1 MKRLILILTLLVCAS
16 AIRGAA
22 ALGVRGVVYDVGLMY
37 GGTSLS
43 VADFRPEQVDYDMG
57 VIADILGCNAV
68 RIEGESLERLAVASR
83 KAAAKGL
90 RVFFN
95 PWKMAADSA
104 QTVGYMEQAAA
115 VAEGLRAEGID
126 LVFVA
131 GCEYTIFSKGAFPG
145 DTFDERLA
153 WLMKL
158 ASEPDPARLLAERCV
173 SLNRILGSI
182 AAAVRRS
189 FHGPVTYASGGWESV
204 DWSLFDYVGV
214 DYYRNG
220 ETAEAYVDGLKH
232 YQAFGKPVLVM
243 EMGCC
248 AYRGAAE
255 RGSFGFAVLQGTDS
269 EGRAVYEGG
278 VTPVRDEAV
287 QADYLEENIALLG
300 SAGADGVFVYVFSYP
315 IYPYSADG
323 IDYDMTSY
331 ALVKSFPATDARSQ
345 RLPAW
350 EPKRAFFRLGE
361 VYNAMN
367 NEANSVKKP

>member
-1 MKRLILILTLLVCAS
+1 MKRLILILALLVCAS
-16 AIRGAA
+16 GLRGAA

-43 VADFRPEQVDYDMG
+43 VADFRPEQVEYDMD

-68 RIEGESLERLAVASR
+68 RIEGESLDRLAVASR

-104 QTVGYMEQAAA
+104 QTVAYMEQAAA
-115 VAEGLRAEGID
+115 VAEGLRAEGADI
-126 LVFVA
+126 VFVT
-131 GCEYTIFSKGAFPG
+131 GCEYTLFSKGAFPG

-158 ASEPDPARLLAERCV
+158 GSEPNPMQQIEKGSAA
-173 SLNRILGSI
+173 LNRILGSVVS
-182 AAAVRRS
+182 AVRKH
-189 FHGPVTYASGGWESV
+189 FKGDVTYASGGWESV

-220 ETAEAYVDGLKH
+220 ETAEAYVDGLKR
-232 YQAFGKPVLVM
+232 YEAFGKPVLVM

-248 AYRGAAE
+248 AYQGAAE
-255 RGSFGFAVLQGTDS
+255 RGSFGFAVLQGTDG

-287 QADYLEENIALLG
+287 QAAYLEENIALLDR
-300 SAGADGVFVYVFSYP
+300 AGADGVFVYVFSYP

-331 ALVKSFPATDARSQ
+331 ALVKSLPATDARSQ

-361 VYNAMN
+361 VYNAIKGD
-367 NEANSVKKP
+367 ADSIKKP